1 MDQLEDFKDTESM
14 NSRPD
19 TLQALFHLV
28 LGAVFFVGSV
38 ALFGGLAVA
47 IGSYLYYGEIGDASQ
62 LSNLVNALTTKP
74 VALKIFVFVSSSLPL
89 IAAAF
94 LACIFIKATPKH
106 YLSLGWP
113 KNAKWFLIAMLFVFV
128 CVPLMGLMLDI
139 NKLIDFSQWPDFYEW
154 LQTQESIN
162 HGMYE
167 AMIGEEGTMSLLTSI
182 LFMALAPALAEEIFF
197 RGFLMNAL
205 NGIFK
210 NMHVSIVVTA
220 VLFSLIHLQF
230 TKIIP
235 MFFLAVS
242 FGYAAYWTGSIWTSI
257 TAHFIN
263 NALAVGQLYFIT
275 DGDYTKALE
284 QGASLPLA
292 VSLGLL
298 SIAILIFAYMQKNAD
313 TKTHN
318 FYV

>member
-19 TLQALFHLV
+19 TLQALFHLL

-38 ALFGGLAVA
+38 ALFGGLAMT
-47 IGSYLYYGEIGDASQ
+47 IGSYLYYGEVGDASQ
-62 LSNLVNALTTKP
+62 LSSLVND
-74 VALKIFVFVSSSLPL
+74 LKNSPLSLKLFVFVSSSLPL
-89 IAAAF
+89 IAAAL

-106 YLSLGWP
+106 YLSLGLP
-113 KNAKWFLIAMLFVFV
+113 KNGKWFLIAMLFVFV

-139 NKLIDFSQWPDFYEW
+139 NKLIDFSQWPIFYEW
-154 LQTQESIN
+154 LQTQEGAN
-162 HGMYE
+162 NGMYE
-167 AMIGEEGTMSLLTSI
+167 AMIGEQGTMSLFTSI

-197 RGFLMNAL
+197 RGFLMNAF
-205 NGIFK
+205 NGVFK
-210 NMHVSIVVTA
+210 NMHISIVVTA

-230 TKIIP
+230 TKFIP

-242 FGYAAYWTGSIWTSI
+242 FGYAAYWTGSIWTSV

-298 SIAILIFAYMQKNAD
+298 SIAILIFTYMQKNAD
-313 TKTHN
+313 TKTDN